1 MTCSNQSNLKSALKN
16 IIAQDA
22 DKLRT
27 YVASEALEYNDPQSF
42 FTNLIAHGC
51 ISGMVS
57 SLIYYTD
64 THAFFDDHYDEIE
77 TLRQDTEE
85 NLGQPIVIKNDMKNF
100 LAWFAFEETAYKLAL
115 ELGVI
120 S

>member
-1 MTCSNQSNLKSALKN
+1 MTCANQSNLKSALKN

-22 DKLRT
+22 DKLRA
-27 YVASEALEYNDPQSF
+27 YVATEALEYDDPQSF
-42 FTNLIAHGC
+42 FIDLMAHGC

-57 SLIYYTD
+57 SLIYYSD
-64 THAFFDDHYDEIE
+64 THEFFDTHYDAIE

-85 NLGQPIVIKNDMKNF
+85 NIGEPLTIKGDMKNF
-100 LAWFAFEETAYKLAL
+100 LAWFAFEETAYQLAL